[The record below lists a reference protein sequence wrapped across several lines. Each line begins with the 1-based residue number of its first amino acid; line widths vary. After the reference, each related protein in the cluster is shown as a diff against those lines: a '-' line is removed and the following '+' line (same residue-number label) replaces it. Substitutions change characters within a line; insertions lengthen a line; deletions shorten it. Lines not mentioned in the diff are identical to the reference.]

1 MIILTKRNLKTIYNV
16 VKRRYCNM
24 PMERCFDKE
33 KWWTGIWNCTL
44 QPYHQRPLWM
54 LLTGSGC
61 MSFLYPQGILLHT
74 VCVFDAFNTTS
85 IVGNRQLITLRLLSS
100 GEQSERHELCVPT
113 MQSAE
118 ELYKAAEK
126 LGPIPTR
133 FLLRVFTFDMTYCIF
148 KTHFRYITVHNIV
161 IYWLQRKH
169 RSLISKYNMF
179 CTIKNIKNTYTY
191 NSKSHSIHNYKRIY
205 TFK

>member
-61 MSFLYPQGILLHT
+61 MSFLYPQG
-74 VCVFDAFNTTS
+74 

-161 IYWLQRKH
+161 INWLQRKH
-169 RSLISKYNMF
+169 RSLISKYNIF

-191 NSKSHSIHNYKRIY
+191 NIKIIRDSIHLKNFIIS
-205 TFK
+205 